1 MISIVRFIGRRIFS
15 RRVMQSRWVR
25 RAVIVVTI
33 VRWLN
38 QRMNRPY
45 DVTLQRGDEVDII
58 ITKERNGR

>member
-58 ITKERNGR
+58 ITKERNGK